1 MDIALSVALIR
12 ACGHSGRCRLPLS
25 CSPSGTIKGLV
36 HSFRE
41 TIDSLAPSA
50 QLIVNFT
57 EPQNS
62 RTRTMA
68 MDALTSVAIVV
79 PAAFLD
85 LETRS

>member
-41 TIDSLAPSA
+41 TIDSLA

-62 RTRTMA
+62 RSRTMA